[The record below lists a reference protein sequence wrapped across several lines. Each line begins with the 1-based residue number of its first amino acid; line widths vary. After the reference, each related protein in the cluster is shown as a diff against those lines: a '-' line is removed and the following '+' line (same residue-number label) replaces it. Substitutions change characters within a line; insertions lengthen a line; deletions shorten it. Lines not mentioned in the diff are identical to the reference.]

1 MRVLFDTNVL
11 LDVLASRQPHY
22 AASAAAWTLVETKR
36 VEGFV
41 SAISF
46 NNAFYIVR
54 RGGNR
59 VGALEAVKLIRAV
72 FQTIPVDEAIIDE
85 AIAAGADD
93 FEDGIQVACARSSA
107 MDAVVTRDQDHFPAS
122 PIPDLTPDEMLAVVT
137 ST

>member
-36 VEGFV
+36 IEGFV

-46 NNAFYIVR
+46 NNAFYVAR

-93 FEDGIQVACARSSA
+93 FEDGIQVACARSKA

-122 PIPDLTPDEMLAVVT
+122 PIPVLTPDEMLA
-137 ST
+137 